1 MKKFRFEVVVEYY
14 GGIGA
19 IVVFEESQE
28 KAEEFLKAL
37 LQEEDFAGEELEF
50 EDFDCEELPIKSP
63 DKAYKGYY
71 IEEMEWD

>member
-14 GGIGA
+14 GRIGA
-19 IVVFEESQE
+19 IVIFEENKE

-37 LQEEDFAGEELEF
+37 LQEEDFKDEELEF
-50 EDFDCEELPIKSP
+50 EDFDCEELSIKSP

>member
-14 GGIGA
+14 GGVGA
-19 IVVFEESQE
+19 IVVFEENQE

-37 LQEEDFAGEELEF
+37 LQEENFEGEGLEF
-50 EDFDCEELPIKSP
+50 EDFECEELPIKSP

-71 IEEMEWD
+71 IEEIIWD